1 MDQPVVGW
9 LERPTEKIGLDNLGT
24 QQPCIAIYSR
34 LLPGVT
40 NVTDRASY
48 FGFYPWFLRAFEQRF
63 PNATDPEFRTA
74 LRRADCLFTLVA
86 ERHAIACGDHD
97 ASRHGAACAGRQKLG
112 PAATALSAGGRLD
125 INEYENRDE
134 DNKKRYFKNP
144 LGGLGQY
151 YLGPLR
157 DEYFILFGNARSG
170 IKYTIEHG
178 EPLAISYADG
188 LNEERFFEI
197 LAQDSISAVDLD
209 DLIDFC
215 PCAMH
220 SGRRDSIQ
228 RSLIKLLLEDRSVG
242 GIARKT
248 TFRLLME
255 FLQIGAG
262 APSPD
267 PVKAFLGS
275 SYAGTIGTEP
285 WVVPEDLATARSK
298 WGLYARNEMMSLAWY
313 TFFKLALDELDGQPK
328 PFHDVRHFADWL
340 VSRPSFA
347 FSETHDFNGMVEA
360 DQLAAP
366 NLSHMS
372 APDHEM
378 ALWRRITDERRPPVE
393 AACKMLVRLVVRWGD
408 EEDCYGPFALPKGTL
423 GPYPLTLDSLNRL
436 ARTRWRGLSCQ
447 QWLKSLLVEVLSAH
461 QRVAIRKLGESGE
474 DTLMFRISEA
484 GMSVHRQLDGVV
496 ETQPRLRQAFQ
507 MLLDLGLARS
517 QSGAL
522 PTLTELGAET
532 LTGLRE

>member
-40 NVTDRASY
+40 NVTDRVSY
-48 FGFYPWFLRAFEQRF
+48 FGFYPWFLRAFEQHF
-63 PNATDPEFRTA
+63 PNATDLEFKTA

-97 ASRHGAACAGRQKLG
+97 DSLHAAACAGRRKLG
-112 PAATALSAGGRLD
+112 PAAKALSAGGRLY
-125 INEYENRDE
+125 INEYANRDE

-157 DEYFILFGNARSG
+157 DEYFILFGNAKSG
-170 IKYTIEHG
+170 IKYTIENG

-188 LNEERFFEI
+188 LNHARFFEI
-197 LAQDSISAVDLD
+197 LAGDSIGATDLD

-215 PCAMH
+215 PCAIH
-220 SGRRDSIQ
+220 SGRRDGAQ
-228 RSLIKLLLEDRSVG
+228 RSLIRLLLEDRSVG

-262 APSPD
+262 APSVD
-267 PVKAFLGS
+267 PVKSFLGS
-275 SYAGTIGTEP
+275 CYARAIGTEP
-285 WVVPEDLATARSK
+285 WPVPEDLVPVQSK
-298 WGLYARNEMMSLAWY
+298 WALYARNEMMSLAWY

-340 VSRPSFA
+340 LSRPSFA
-347 FSETHDFNGMVEA
+347 FPAMRDFNGMVEA
-360 DQLAAP
+360 DRVAAP
-366 NLSHMS
+366 DLSFMS
-372 APDHEM
+372 SPDHEM
-378 ALWRRITDERRPPVE
+378 AIWRRITDERPPPVD
-393 AACKMLVRLVVRWGD
+393 AACKMLVRLVARWGD
-408 EEDCYGPFALPKGTL
+408 EVGCYRPFALPKGAL
-423 GPYPLTLDSLNRL
+423 EPYPLTLDSLNQL
-436 ARTRWRGLSCQ
+436 AKPRWRGLSSQ
-447 QWLKSLLVEVLSAH
+447 QWLKNLLVEVLSAH
-461 QRVAIRKLGESGE
+461 QRVAIRKLGEAGE

-484 GMSVHRQLDGVV
+484 GRIVG
-496 ETQPRLRQAFQ
+496 
-507 MLLDLGLARS
+507 
-517 QSGAL
+517 
-522 PTLTELGAET
+522 
-532 LTGLRE
+532 